1 MSTLIN
7 VCDIECTCDN
17 GHSNQNSDIIEFGI
31 SVIDY
36 RSLEI
41 VKAASIIVK
50 PTTQNISS
58 YCTTL
63 TSITQEMVDEGI
75 TFIEACSILRKEY
88 ASTNRIWGSWGNFDK
103 HIIQDQCERENV
115 PYPFGYVTHL
125 NIKTL
130 FKLAYPSLKKEVD
143 MTTALKIMNIEMKGT
158 LHRGSDDSLNIALI
172 FCVLL
177 KRLRV
182 K

>member
-7 VCDIECTCDN
+7 ICDVECTCDK
-17 GHSNQNSDIIEFGI
+17 GHSNQNADIIEFGI
-31 SVIDY
+31 SVVDY

-41 VKAASIIVK
+41 VKTDSIIVK

-75 TFIEACSILRKEY
+75 TFTEACSILHKEY
-88 ASTNRIWGSWGNFDK
+88 ASSNRIWGSWGNFDK

-130 FKLAYPSLKKEVD
+130 FKLYKNLKIEVD
-143 MTTALKIMNIEMKGT
+143 MMKALQILGIQHIGT
-158 LHRGSDDSLNIALI
+158 HHRGDNDAYHISFI
-172 FCVLL
+172 FLEIL
-177 KRLRV
+177 KKLRL
-182 K
+182 